1 MIFLCHVHFLV
12 DAEFKQRQ
20 GVIMVKKIAI
30 AFFSMVLSSTLYAE
44 NISESSTFIG
54 LEVGYAEVQGDVG
67 YLLGDMA
74 VIQPNFVG
82 DYDVEFGIK
91 IGAQRDQWR
100 TAFIFDYY
108 DSADNDQNVEKGYL
122 TIDYFVL
129 EKESAVRPYIGLNVG
144 YASYESTFVEDSGFL
159 YGAQA
164 GIVLGIAEMV
174 NLDLGYRYSLS
185 DADALDHIGS
195 AVFGINYI
203 F

>member
-1 MIFLCHVHFLV
+1 MIFLCYVHFLV

-100 TAFIFDYY
+100 TTFIFDYY